1 MGLFDFF
8 LSDEKK
14 LAKHIRCLTHVDS
27 QPEDREASA
36 HWLAELGTP
45 EGERER
51 ERERLIG
58 LPRLR

>member
-14 LAKHIRCLTHVDS
+14 IAKHQRRLTNRDS

-36 HWLAELGTP
+36 RWL
-45 EGERER
+45 
-51 ERERLIG
+51 
-58 LPRLR
+58 